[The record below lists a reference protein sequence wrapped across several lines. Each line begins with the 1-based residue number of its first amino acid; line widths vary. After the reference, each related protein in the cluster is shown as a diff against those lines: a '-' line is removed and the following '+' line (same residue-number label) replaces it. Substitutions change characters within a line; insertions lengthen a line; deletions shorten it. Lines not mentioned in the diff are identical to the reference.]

1 MEKDKFVNPEA
12 IEMLSD
18 NRGDDD
24 EQLSTDMLFENQP
37 EQEQPEEG
45 ND

>member
-1 MEKDKFVNPEA
+1 MNKDEINPEA
-12 IEMLSD
+12 LEMLSD

-37 EQEQPEEG
+37 EQEQPAVG
-45 ND
+45 

>member
-1 MEKDKFVNPEA
+1 MKSEIPEEA
-12 IEMLSD
+12 LAMLSN